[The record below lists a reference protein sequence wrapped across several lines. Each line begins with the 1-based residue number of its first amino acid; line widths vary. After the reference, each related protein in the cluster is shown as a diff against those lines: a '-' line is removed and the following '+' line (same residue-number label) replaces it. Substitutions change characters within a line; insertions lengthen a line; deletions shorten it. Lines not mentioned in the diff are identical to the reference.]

1 MTKNKRRLISS
12 DALISFSSSIM
23 SILIGFVIGILVMVI
38 CSFLISSANLGNGIA
53 QLFMGPFSALKPL
66 KEFGNMLFYAVPLIF
81 TGLSVGIAYKTGLF
95 NIGAPGQ
102 FLVGTAASLYIALS
116 IDSTGKPVQGVLIWI
131 LAVLA
136 GALAGMIWG
145 AIPGILKATLG
156 INEVIICIMTN
167 WIAAN
172 SFTWFFS
179 TQHNLINKTSGKSG
193 YLIKTAVTGNG
204 TPSLFLKEF
213 TQNSYLDISIFIAI
227 AIAIVLWFV
236 MRKTTFG
243 YSLRACGLNH
253 FCAKYA
259 GINEKKYIILSMMI
273 AGGLAGLGGCF
284 YYLNP
289 GIEVQFLS
297 AYQNLPSYGFDG
309 IPVALLAN
317 CNPIGII
324 FSAIFM
330 RYISASGSF
339 LSISGFN
346 RYFADIIVAV
356 IVYLSGFSRF
366 FLETFSGASK
376 KRNDKKSAYL
386 LHVLTIDLL
395 PEKQTE
401 NKEGGK

>member
-1 MTKNKRRLISS
+1 MTKNKKR
-12 DALISFSSSIM
+12 SFSSKGVFSVSSSIL
-23 SILIGFVIGILVMVI
+23 SILIGFAIGILVMIV
-38 CSFLISSANLGNGIA
+38 CSFLIKSADLAGGIG
-53 QLFMGPFSALKPL
+53 QLFMGPFTALKPV
-66 KEFGNMLFYAVPLIF
+66 KELGNMLFYSVPLIF

-102 FLVGTAASLYIALS
+102 FLAGTAASLYIALS
-116 IDSTGKPVQGVLIWI
+116 IDSTGKPVQGIFVWI

-172 SFTWFFS
+172 AFTWFFS
-179 TQHNLINKTSGKSG
+179 TQHNLINKASGKSG

-204 TPSLFLKEF
+204 TPSLLTEF
-213 TQNSYLDISIFIAI
+213 TQNSYLDISIFIAVAV
-227 AIAIVLWFV
+227 AILLWFV
-236 MRKTTFG
+236 MKKTTFG

-259 GINEKKYIILSMMI
+259 GITEKKYLILSMVI
-273 AGGLAGLGGCF
+273 AGGLAGLGGSF

-297 AYQNLPSYGFDG
+297 VYQKLPTYGFDG

-317 CNPIGII
+317 CNPLGII

-330 RYISASGSF
+330 RYISASGNS
-339 LSISGFN
+339 LSTSGFN

-366 FLETFSGASK
+366 FLEALSGANK
-376 KRNDKKSAYL
+376 KRHEKKNAYL

-395 PEKQTE
+395 PEKGKVTE
-401 NKEGGK
+401 EGGK